1 MLSVEGLL
9 KYEKWNTSNSY
20 SLKMFASVEC
30 DDLDC
35 LMDDS
40 LPSFEAESPQTM
52 KEFDD
57 FFDTDELEE
66 TECKQRRSNS
76 FQTKRW

>member
-20 SLKMFASVEC
+20 SLKMFASVVC

-35 LMDDS
+35 LVNDS
-40 LPSFEAESPQTM
+40 LPSFEAESAQTLM
-52 KEFDD
+52 EFDD
-57 FFDTDELEE
+57 FFNIDESEE